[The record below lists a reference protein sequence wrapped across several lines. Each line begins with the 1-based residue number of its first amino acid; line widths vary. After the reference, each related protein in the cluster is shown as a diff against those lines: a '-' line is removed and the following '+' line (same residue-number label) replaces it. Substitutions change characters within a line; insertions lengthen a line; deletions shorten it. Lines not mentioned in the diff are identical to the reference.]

1 MLSIKYLI
9 LFCKDVTDIVLIY
22 HLLRKHIFVKGIKDT
37 WTEVSSNLTT
47 YWKNTQ
53 KQLMV
58 YQRGKARDSGKLDRV
73 RIELTVSRDLL
84 RKRRILTLEDMI
96 RDIKFSEAWQ
106 EVLRFEHFTSP
117 NMPEDR
123 NYLAKD
129 REGNFDAFQLEYLE
143 RNKSEKDMAKCMESL
158 KELDSFKDRLSNVVK
173 EFDEKWKWPE
183 YLCVLNSK

>member
-1 MLSIKYLI
+1 ME
-9 LFCKDVTDIVLIY
+9 
-22 HLLRKHIFVKGIKDT
+22 KHAETI
-37 WTEVSSNLTT
+37 
-47 YWKNTQ
+47 
-53 KQLMV
+53 
-58 YQRGKARDSGKLDRV
+58 QRGKARDSEKFDRV
-73 RIELTVSRDLL
+73 RIKLTVSRDLL
-84 RKRRILTLEDMI
+84 RKRRILALEDMI

-106 EVLRFEHFTSP
+106 GVLRFEHFTSP

-158 KELDSFKDRLSNVVK
+158 KELDSFKDRLSNVVR